1 MSFASPGL
9 IEPLL
14 RHLQGLDCQTPEPVR
29 AEAIPVAPRGEYV
42 MAAAETGT
50 GKTAVFA
57 QPLLQRFV
65 RHSPAVSSNRA
76 HVRACA

>member
-1 MSFASPGL
+1 MPFTSLGL

-14 RHLQGLDCQTPEPVR
+14 RHLQGLDYQTPERVR
-29 AEAIPVAPRGEYV
+29 AEAIPAVPSGEYV

-50 GKTAVFA
+50 GKTAGFA

-65 RHSPAVSSNRA
+65 RHGPAVSSNRA
-76 HVRACA
+76 RARACA

>member
-1 MSFASPGL
+1 MSFASLRL

-14 RHLQGLDCQTPEPVR
+14 RHLQGLDYQTPEPVR
-29 AEAIPVAPRGEYV
+29 AEAIPAVPSGEYV

-50 GKTAVFA
+50 GKTAGFA

-65 RHSPAVSSNRA
+65 RHGPAVSSNRA
-76 HVRACA
+76 PARACA